1 MIVLGLDTATFTSS
15 AALVDER
22 GAVLGEGTLD
32 TSGRGD
38 DLLVRIDEICRAAGI
53 APRQITAVAVGAGP
67 GSFTGLRIGMATA
80 KGIAFAAGCPL
91 WLVSSLAAMAAEL
104 AAEPDDATAGPMD
117 PDSAGQAAKQ
127 LGPQASPRRLLV
139 PVLDARRG
147 EVFAGFFYNRGG
159 AEREISLVEAAAEQ
173 VLAPEALAAAIAR
186 VQPSDDP
193 SSSGDAPRSAAEA
206 ALCCGDAIEVFD
218 EALAPMAARWR
229 RAGRT
234 PAGRWVARLALL
246 GQREDA
252 LRSGR
257 PAYLRPAEAE
267 IMYPDGVPGARR
279 TLVLPP
285 TLRDPEPEKP

>member
-1 MIVLGLDTATFTSS
+1 MPRDMIVLGLDTATFTSS
-15 AALVDER
+15 AALVDGD

-38 DLLVRIDEICRAAGI
+38 DFLVRIDEICRQAGVT
-53 APRQITAVAVGAGP
+53 PRQISAVAVGAGP

-104 AAEPDDATAGPMD
+104 AAE
-117 PDSAGQAAKQ
+117 SAGESARPLRSLEPTES
-127 LGPQASPRRLLV
+127 LGPQAFAGPLLV

-159 AEREISLVEAAAEQ
+159 GAGHAISLVEAAAEA

-186 VQPSDDP
+186 AQL
-193 SSSGDAPRSAAEA
+193 PRSTAEA
-206 ALCCGDAIEVFD
+206 AVCCGDAIEVFD
-218 EALAPMAARWR
+218 EALAPLAPQWR
-229 RAGRT
+229 PVGRT
-234 PAGRWVARLALL
+234 PSGRWVARLALL
-246 GQREDA
+246 GQREDL

-267 IMYPDGVPGARR
+267 IMYPDGVPGVRR
-279 TLVLPP
+279 VVVLP
-285 TLRDPEPEKP
+285 TLSEPEPEKP